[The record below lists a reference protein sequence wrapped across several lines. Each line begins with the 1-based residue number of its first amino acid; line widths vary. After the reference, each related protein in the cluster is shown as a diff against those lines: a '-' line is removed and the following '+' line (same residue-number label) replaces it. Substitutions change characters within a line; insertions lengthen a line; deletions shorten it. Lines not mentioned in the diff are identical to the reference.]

1 MWIKTG
7 NSIIRIGGSAV
18 LRREQSC
25 IRLEMDDTLRVG
37 RSTRI
42 AEYVN
47 PARAREVMDE
57 FWKAVDE
64 GAGCY
69 EFPEV

>member
-1 MWIKTG
+1 MWIRVG

-25 IRLEMDDTLRVG
+25 IRLEMEDALRVG

-47 PARAREVMDE
+47 PARAKEVMDE
-57 FWKAVDE
+57 FWRAARE
-64 GAGCY
+64 GAEGY
-69 EFPEV
+69 ELPEV